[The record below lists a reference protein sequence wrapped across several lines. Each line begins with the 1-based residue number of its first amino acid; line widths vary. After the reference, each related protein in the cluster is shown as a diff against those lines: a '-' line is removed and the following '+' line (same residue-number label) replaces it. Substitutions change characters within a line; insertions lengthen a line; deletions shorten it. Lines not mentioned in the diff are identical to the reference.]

1 MSRLARRNDS
11 SPAALVVQQSLAPP
25 DSTTQYVDSIVDG
38 LAPGVELLFFSWRSA
53 LLADYDVLH
62 VHWPELMIRGRSPLH
77 RFLRRR
83 ALDVLLVRLA
93 LQRIP
98 LVRTVHNLHPHE
110 LGPAAERRS
119 LARVDRATDLFVRLN
134 PTTVAPGRA
143 PAVTVLHGHYRDQF
157 AQHPLPERE
166 HGRVLYFG
174 IIRPY
179 KGVVELMDVFRGVE
193 DDSLSLHV
201 VGSPST
207 GQRELVEERAARD
220 TRVRTTLRRVDD
232 AEMVDEIGRA
242 ELIVLP
248 YREMHNSGSILV
260 ALSLGRPILV
270 PRTPTNTAL
279 AEEVGSDWVIEYDGE
294 LTPELITAALERTR
308 ARPPEGLPALSGR
321 DWDVLGLQLKKAYE
335 GAIATKKGS
344 TR

>member
-1 MSRLARRNDS
+1 MSRRSPRPDS
-11 SPAALVVQQSLAPP
+11 SPADLVVQQSLAPP

-38 LAPGVELLFFSWRSA
+38 LAPGVEVLFFSWRSA

-83 ALDVLLVRLA
+83 ALDALLVRLA

-98 LVRTVHNLHPHE
+98 LVRTVHNLEPHE

-119 LARVDRATDLFVRLN
+119 LARIDRATDLFIRLN
-134 PTTVAPGRA
+134 PTTVTPGA
-143 PAVTVLHGHYRDQF
+143 TPAVTVLHGHYRDQF
-157 AQHPLPERE
+157 AEHPLPESER
-166 HGRVLYFG
+166 GRLLYFG

-179 KGVVELMDVFRGVE
+179 KGVVELIDVFRGVP

-201 VGSPST
+201 VGSPSA
-207 GQRELVEERAARD
+207 GQRELVEERATRD
-220 TRVRTTLRRVDD
+220 SRVHTTLRRVDD

-242 ELIVLP
+242 ELVVLP

-260 ALSLGRPILV
+260 ALSLSRPILV
-270 PRTPTNTAL
+270 PRTPANTAL
-279 AEEVGSDWVIEYDGE
+279 AQEVGSDWVLEYDGD
-294 LTPELITAALERTR
+294 LTPERVTAALERIR
-308 ARPPEGLPALSGR
+308 VRPPEGLPALSGR
-321 DWDVLGLQLKKAYE
+321 DWDVLGRELKQAYE